1 MIDPI
6 ILLFIGISV
15 IIICILILKLHPV
28 LALLFAAIVVG
39 LITSEVNLEQFAQS
53 KGMSALESSD
63 FVNQP
68 LGRRIATA
76 FGNTASKIG
85 ILIAM
90 ASIIGT
96 SLLRSGAAD
105 RIIRRT
111 LKLFGQ
117 KRAPAAFLSS
127 GFVLG
132 IPVFFDTVFYL
143 LVPLSKAM
151 TLRTKKHYLFYLMAI
166 VAGAAMAHSLVPP
179 TPGPMFVASE
189 IGVDI
194 GVMIIGGLA
203 VGFFTVTG
211 GYLYAAWA
219 NKKWTIPLRD
229 SSDVSISELED
240 LKDKEDRHL
249 PALWLSLM
257 PILLPIILISGNT
270 ITRATL
276 DEGALLS
283 MFSFLGDSNI
293 ALTVA
298 ALVSLAI
305 LAWHERDK
313 QKLKHYIIESLQGA
327 GVIILITSMGGAFG
341 GILQQTGI
349 GARIQELSS
358 DYHIAILPLA
368 FFVTVLMKTA
378 QGSATVAMI
387 TSVGILGGLANMGEL
402 TFHPV
407 YLALIIGCGSK
418 PIPWMND
425 SGFWVVCKMSGM
437 TESETLRTYSTLL
450 SVMGFV
456 GFFVII
462 ILAKLFPL
470 V

>member
-1 MIDPI
+1 MDPI
-6 ILLFIGISV
+6 ILLLIGISV
-15 IIICILILKLHPV
+15 IIVCILILKLHPV

-39 LITSEVNLEQFAQS
+39 LFTSENNLEQYAQV
-53 KGMSALESSD
+53 KGMSVLETSD

-68 LGRRIATA
+68 LGKRIGVA
-76 FGNTASKIG
+76 FGDTASKIG

-90 ASIIGT
+90 AAIIGT

-105 RIIRRT
+105 RIIRGT
-111 LKLFGQ
+111 LKLFGE

-127 GFVLG
+127 GFILG

-151 TLRTKKHYLFYLMAI
+151 TLRTGKHYLFYLMAI

-179 TPGPMFVASE
+179 TPGPLYVAAE

-194 GVMIIGGLA
+194 GVMIIGGLV
-203 VGFFTVTG
+203 VGLFTITG

-219 NKKWTIPLRD
+219 NRKWTIPLRD
-229 SSDVSISELED
+229 SSDVTISELEE
-240 LKDKEDRHL
+240 LMNKEDRQL

-257 PILLPIILISGNT
+257 PVILPIILISGNT
-270 ITRATL
+270 ITRATQT
-276 DEGALLS
+276 DGVLLS
-283 MFSFLGDSNI
+283 LFSFFGDTNI
-293 ALTVA
+293 ALVLSAFVA
-298 ALVSLAI
+298 LGI
-305 LAWHERDK
+305 LARHERDI
-313 QKLKHYIIESLQGA
+313 QKLKRYILESLQGA
-327 GVIILITSMGGAFG
+327 GLIILITSMGGAFG
-341 GILQQTGI
+341 GILQQTGV
-349 GARIQELSS
+349 GARIQELAS
-358 DYHIAILPLA
+358 DYQIAILPLA

-387 TSVGILGGLANMGEL
+387 TSVGILGGVAGMGEL

-437 TESETLRTYSTLL
+437 TEGETLRTYSSVL
-450 SVMGFV
+450 SVMGFI
-456 GFFVII
+456 GMFVII
-462 ILAKLFPL
+462 ILAKFFPL